1 MNVNQIVKGKH
12 AGTFVILGF
21 FKQSDGEEWAQLK
34 AVDPQDHSRA
44 GAGELALPVRLLET
58 I

>member
-1 MNVNQIVKGKH
+1 MNINQIVKGKK

-21 FKQSDGEEWAQLK
+21 FKQSDSEEWAQLK
-34 AVDPQDHSRA
+34 AVDPQDHSRV
-44 GAGELALPVRLLET
+44 GAGELALPVNVLET

>member
-1 MNVNQIVKGKH
+1 MNVNQIVKGKK

-21 FKQSDGEEWAQLK
+21 FKQSDGEKWAQLK
-34 AVDPQDHSRA
+34 AVDPQDHSRF
-44 GAGELALPVRLLET
+44 GAGELALPVSVLET

>member
-1 MNVNQIVKGKH
+1 MFNLNQIVKGKK

-21 FKQSDGEEWAQLK
+21 RNIGGEDHAQLK
-34 AVDPQDHSRA
+34 EVNPNNHSQTSP
-44 GAGELALPVRLLET
+44 GEIALPLTAIEQ

>member
-1 MNVNQIVKGKH
+1 MNINQIVKGKH
-12 AGTFVILGF
+12 AGTFLILGF
-21 FKQSDGEEWAQLK
+21 FEQSDSEEWAQLK
-34 AVDPQDHSRA
+34 AVDPQDHSRV